1 MQICIDWSADC
12 LRRVAKEMGLDL
24 MLFIAIAV
32 GYDVMFCFLVFLL
45 HKMLQH
51 SGGRILSF
59 VSFVHFLQSL
69 LQKYPKSLR
78 VAENSSSEAVPM
90 CQASLP

>member
-1 MQICIDWSADC
+1 
-12 LRRVAKEMGLDL
+12 MGLDL

-32 GYDVMFCFLVFLL
+32 GYDVMFCFLVFFAA
-45 HKMLQH
+45 KNAATFRGTD
-51 SGGRILSF
+51 SFIRIIRAFFAVLTS
-59 VSFVHFLQSL
+59 
-69 LQKYPKSLR
+69 KYPKSLR